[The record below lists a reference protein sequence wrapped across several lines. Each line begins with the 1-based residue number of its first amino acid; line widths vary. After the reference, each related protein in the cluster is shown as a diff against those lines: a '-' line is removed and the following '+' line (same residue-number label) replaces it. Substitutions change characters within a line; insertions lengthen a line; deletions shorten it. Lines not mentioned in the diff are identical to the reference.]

1 MPSMNRVTLIGHLGK
16 DPELRYT
23 QGGKAVVSFS
33 LATSEQWTD
42 SAGQKQERTEWH
54 QVQAWDRLAEAVGK
68 SIAKGSLVY
77 VDGTLKSREY
87 EKDGIKRRVW
97 EVNAFKILFLSRP
110 GGNGQAKQ
118 AATAGYAPSDEAFP
132 SDGDDSDI
140 PF

>member
-23 QGGKAVVSFS
+23 QAGKAVASFS

-42 SAGQKQERTEWH
+42 AGGQKQERTEWH
-54 QVQAWDRLAEAVGK
+54 QVQVWDRLAEACAK

-97 EVNAFKILFLSRP
+97 EVNAFKVLFLSRP
-110 GGNGQAKQ
+110 AGNGQAKEK
-118 AATAGYAPSDEAFP
+118 AAAGYAPSDAEFP
-132 SDGDDSDI
+132 AGDDSDI